1 MIIWLKRIFKYIECC
16 NIFINQYVIKDKYK
30 RIGTLLQKNRNCLM
44 RILQPFRKSTTK
56 KSEFQKNNTSET
68 FVKNNTTW

>member
-1 MIIWLKRIFKYIECC
+1 
-16 NIFINQYVIKDKYK
+16 
-30 RIGTLLQKNRNCLM
+30 M

-68 FVKNNTTW
+68 FVKNNTTWCDAAYIVEHKVFIFI